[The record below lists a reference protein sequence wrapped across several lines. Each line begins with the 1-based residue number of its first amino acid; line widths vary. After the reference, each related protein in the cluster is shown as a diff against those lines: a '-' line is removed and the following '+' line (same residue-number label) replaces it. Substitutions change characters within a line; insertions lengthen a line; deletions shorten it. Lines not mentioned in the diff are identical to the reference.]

1 MCLVK
6 RAATSVDDM
15 AAAGASCVRRIT
27 TWQYDDAQ
35 HLIMKCGGGC

>member
-1 MCLVK
+1 MSLVMCLVK
-6 RAATSVDDM
+6 RAAASVDDM

-35 HLIMKCGGGC
+35 CGGGC